1 MSRFSNF
8 MENRLMPVAGRIA
21 EQRHLQAIRDGII
34 LVIPLIIVGSLFL
47 IISSLPIKGYPEFMA
62 NLFGESWQAKLSYP
76 VKATFDIMGL
86 VASFGVAYRLAERY
100 KVDALAA
107 GAISLASFLLLT
119 PYHLSFTPEGAAEA
133 VQVGNVIPVDL
144 MGSKGLFV
152 ALIVGIISTEIF
164 RWIVRKNWVI
174 RMPSGVPPAVSRS
187 FSALIPAFVVIIVI
201 WVVRLLFE
209 LTSYESIFNFVM
221 QVLQIP
227 LEGLSDSLGAA
238 LIAVLLVQI
247 LWSIGIHGAAIVGGV
262 MSPIWLSLMDQN
274 RQAWEAGKDLPNVI
288 TSQFF
293 DLWIYVGGSG
303 ATLGLV
309 LMMLLWA
316 RSVQLKTIG
325 RLAIGPGVFNINE
338 PVTFGMP
345 IVMNPLLIIPFI
357 LAPLVLTLITY
368 LAMSTGLVP
377 RPAGIAVP
385 WTMPVIISGYLAS
398 GGKIMGAVLQVVNLI
413 IGALIYYPFLRAWD
427 KQKLAE
433 ENQYS
438 NQQSKEGIG
447 ISV

>member
-76 VKATFDIMGL
+76 VNATFAIMGL

-107 GAISLASFLLLT
+107 GVISLASFLLLT

-164 RWIVRKNWVI
+164 RWIVQKNWVI

-201 WVVRLLFE
+201 WIVRLLFE

-325 RLAIGPGVFNINE
+325 RLAIGPGIFNINE

-413 IGALIYYPFLRAWD
+413 IAALIYYPFLRAWD

>member
-1 MSRFSNF
+1 
-8 MENRLMPVAGRIA
+8 
-21 EQRHLQAIRDGII
+21 
-34 LVIPLIIVGSLFL
+34 
-47 IISSLPIKGYPEFMA
+47 
-62 NLFGESWQAKLSYP
+62 
-76 VKATFDIMGL
+76 
-86 VASFGVAYRLAERY
+86 
-100 KVDALAA
+100 
-107 GAISLASFLLLT
+107 
-119 PYHLSFTPEGAAEA
+119 
-133 VQVGNVIPVDL
+133 
-144 MGSKGLFV
+144 
-152 ALIVGIISTEIF
+152 
-164 RWIVRKNWVI
+164 
-174 RMPSGVPPAVSRS
+174 
-187 FSALIPAFVVIIVI
+187 
-201 WVVRLLFE
+201 
-209 LTSYESIFNFVM
+209 M

-238 LIAVLLVQI
+238 IIAVLLVQL
-247 LWSIGIHGAAIVGGV
+247 LWSVGIHGAAIVGGV
-262 MSPIWLSLMDQN
+262 MGPIWLSLMDQN

-316 RSVQLKTIG
+316 RSKQLKTIG
-325 RLAIGPGVFNINE
+325 RLAIGPGIFNINE

-368 LAMSTGLVP
+368 LAMSTGIVP

-413 IGALIYYPFLRAWD
+413 IAALIYYPFLRVWD